1 MPQPPDDRDRDLA
14 RLVTALVNDDPLTR
28 EELDAVRLHFAELAR
43 LMLISGTIFA
53 AMRMH
58 NRAVARIN
66 GAAPNPAVSV
76 IASVRKRCCCRSS
89 LEAARLSSCCRP
101 SRFGLGTG

>member
-53 AMRMH
+53 AMRHLAMQMQ
-58 NRAVARIN
+58 NRAVARI
-66 GAAPNPAVSV
+66 GGV
-76 IASVRKRCCCRSS
+76 
-89 LEAARLSSCCRP
+89 P
-101 SRFGLGTG
+101 SRYEARWRRERERKEALLLPIEP